1 MVAAT
6 SSAGLDVN
14 GIVSQLMAAERQ
26 PLTRF
31 ASQEA
36 GYQAKLSA
44 YGSIKGGVSSFQT
57 ALQGLNNASKFQALT
72 ATSSDTAVVS
82 ATAASTAAP
91 GQYAL
96 EITSLAQ
103 AQKLVAAGQTSSTDA
118 IGSGAATT
126 ITFDFGTVSGGTLTD
141 GVYSGASFASNGN
154 ASKSVTIDA
163 SNNSL
168 EGIRDAINSAKIG
181 VTASIINDG
190 SGTPY
195 RLALASDD
203 TGVSNSLKVSVSGDA
218 AIEGLLAHDPAGTQ
232 NLSQTVAA
240 QNANFTLNGV
250 AITKTSNTVTDA
262 LAGVTLNLNKVTT
275 SPATLTVARDT
286 ASMSGAVSGFVKAY
300 NDLTATLKNLSSYDA
315 TAKRGAILQGDST
328 VRSLQTQLRNIVGSP
343 IVGVPGDL
351 STLSSIGVS
360 FQKDGT
366 LAVDQTKLNDAIKNH
381 PDEIAS
387 LFSSVGKGSDSLVGF
402 SKATDDTKAGSYAV
416 NVTQLAT
423 QGKTVGS
430 GAITFPLTVSAGS
443 NDTLALNVNGTSAV
457 VTLAAGTYS
466 SAQALAS
473 ELQAK
478 INGSTD
484 LSSKGISVL
493 VTESAGTLTIKSAN
507 YGSTSTVSVT
517 GGTAELALRLD
528 GDTAT
533 AGVDVAGT
541 IGGAAATGS
550 GQVLTAT
557 GGDAVGLGLVVS
569 GGATGDRGSMHYAR
583 GYAAKLSEWADLMLA
598 SDSMLAARTDG
609 LDRSIADVGKRREE
623 FEMRLVAIE
632 KRYRAQFIAL
642 DTMLSSMNNTSNF
655 LSQQLA
661 ALPGSSQG

>member
-507 YGSTSTVSVT
+507 YGSTSTVSIT

-583 GYAAKLSEWADLMLA
+583 GYAAKLSEWADSMLA